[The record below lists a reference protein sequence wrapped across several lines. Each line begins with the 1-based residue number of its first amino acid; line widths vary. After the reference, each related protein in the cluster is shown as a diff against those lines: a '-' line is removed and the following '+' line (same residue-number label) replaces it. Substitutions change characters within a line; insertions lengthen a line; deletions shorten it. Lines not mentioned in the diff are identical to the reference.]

1 MGTSSVLNISAP
13 LIFAFHS
20 KLWKGKVTKCMF
32 TQSTQPAHP
41 QLSPNLVLL
50 SFSGL
55 AGKYRFSCYSR
66 HIIYL
71 IKCVFW
77 HVHYLPDG
85 LTDGREQTLSF
96 VQTATLF
103 VRDESS
109 ILPCPLQLRFLQ
121 RAPPACHGGAK
132 SERRRGEARLRN
144 RRVGGTWCDEA
155 LAQSHQQRGQLSGMD
170 CASLYS
176 NVCVYI

>member
-1 MGTSSVLNISAP
+1 MSIGSVLNVSSP

-20 KLWKGKVTKCMF
+20 KPWKGKVTKCMF
-32 TQSTQPAHP
+32 TRGTQRAQP
-41 QLSPNLVLL
+41 QLSPNLVLS

-55 AGKYRFSCYSR
+55 AGKYRFSRYSR

-85 LTDGREQTLSF
+85 LTDGREQMQSF

-103 VRDESS
+103 TGNDESS
-109 ILPCPLQLRFLQ
+109 VLPCPFLL
-121 RAPPACHGGAK
+121 H
-132 SERRRGEARLRN
+132 
-144 RRVGGTWCDEA
+144 
-155 LAQSHQQRGQLSGMD
+155 LS
-170 CASLYS
+170 
-176 NVCVYI
+176 